1 MPDRLADPACVQRVL
16 IVRPSALGDVART
29 VPALVTL
36 RNALPDA
43 HIDWL
48 VRDAFADLVR
58 HHPALN
64 GVVPFPRKRF
74 ATAWCNPLRTL
85 EALRWSLD
93 LAKHRYD
100 LAIDLQ
106 GLFRSGL
113 FSWLTHA
120 PTRVGFANAR
130 ELAWLAYNRRHPID
144 PTLHTVERMLALL
157 EAEGYTPVRDMRLYV
172 SPDDARWRDELLD
185 RHGGHDQPYACL
197 APTARWPAKRW
208 PLDRFI
214 HVARRLLDTG
224 IAGRRLVIIASEAER
239 AGLRPLIEQLGDAAG
254 ADRLLFP
261 ATTVGQMMALISHTR
276 LLVCNDS
283 GPLHV
288 AVAFERPIVAVFGP
302 TDPDLVG
309 PYRRPDCLVQHPDA
323 RRRHGN
329 VHKRTDQT
337 LIAKVALDMVW
348 ERIEAQLRRVDEPK
362 INADDQGN

>member
-1 MPDRLADPACVQRVL
+1 MPDRPADPASVQRVL

-36 RNALPDA
+36 RRAMPHA

-48 VRDAFADLVR
+48 VADAFADVVR
-58 HHPALN
+58 HHPALT
-64 GVVPFPRKRF
+64 GVVPFPRRRF
-74 ATAWCNPLRTL
+74 ATAWCNPLRTA
-85 EALRWSLD
+85 EALRWAIG
-93 LAKHRYD
+93 LAKHHYD

-130 ELAWLAYNRRHPID
+130 ELAWLGYNRRHPID
-144 PTLHTVERMLALL
+144 PTLHTVDRMLALL
-157 EAEGYTPVRDMRLYV
+157 EAQGYTPVRDMRLYV
-172 SPDDARWRDELLD
+172 SPEDARFRDELLD
-185 RHGGHDQPYACL
+185 RHGGRDAPYACL
-197 APTARWPAKRW
+197 APTARWPSKRW

-214 HVARRLLDTG
+214 RVARQLLDTG
-224 IAGRRLVIIASEAER
+224 IAGQRLVIIASEAER
-239 AGLRPLIEQLGDAAG
+239 IGMGPMVEQLGDA
-254 ADRLLFP
+254 DPVLFP
-261 ATTVGQMMALISHTR
+261 TTTVGQMMALVSHAS

-323 RRRHGN
+323 QRLHGN
-329 VHKRTDQT
+329 VHKRTDQS
-337 LIAKVALDMVW
+337 LIAKVTVDMVW
-348 ERIEAQLRRVDEPK
+348 ERVEAQMEERRD
-362 INADDQGN
+362 